1 MNIIVLN
8 DKGVIER
15 TTLGVTTLLNKGG
28 DWVGKNQHA
37 NTWSVLIYPVI
48 LNIFWRNLYLQSS
61 DILSLSG
68 LPSEGWHFL
77 LFIPPRGG
85 GNIVHIL
92 ALLKCNWHT

>member
-61 DILSLSG
+61 DILRLSG
-68 LPSEGWHFL
+68 LSGEGWHFL

-85 GNIVHIL
+85 GI
-92 ALLKCNWHT
+92 